1 MNTNQ
6 ASSLVVDLLVVD
18 DTPDNL
24 RLLSTMLSEQGYK
37 VRKVISGQLALRV
50 VSVAPP
56 DLILLDINMP
66 EMNGYEVC
74 KQLKADPKTAQIPI
88 IFISALDDVWDK
100 VEAFN
105 VGGVDYITK
114 PFQCEEVLA
123 RVKNQLTLRWL
134 QKQLKEHK
142 IQLQAE
148 ICERQKI
155 EEALRQSEARER
167 EKAQEL
173 EITLSKLKRT
183 QTQLI
188 QTDKMSSLGQMI
200 AGIAHEI
207 NNPTSFIYGNLSL
220 ARQYFEDLLRLI
232 EVYQQTYPNLT
243 PEIQEI
249 TSEIDLD
256 FLVTDWQ
263 KLMTSMQIGAERIH
277 DIVRS
282 LNSFS
287 RLNESDL
294 KPLDL
299 HEGIDNTLLLLQ
311 HRLRATGDRPEIKVV
326 KEYAQLPPVICY
338 ASQLNQVF
346 MNLLSNAIDALDN
359 QPPPRVITIRT
370 SVVRGQQS
378 ATTKKQHA
386 MGDGQTIK
394 DFILIQISDNGSGID
409 EDVQKKIFDP
419 FFTTKPVGR
428 GTGLGLS
435 ISYQIVVENHKGNLK
450 CVSIPGQGTELTVE
464 IPLTIAPAT

>member
-1 MNTNQ
+1 MNSNQ

-66 EMNGYEVC
+66 EMNGYQVC
-74 KQLKADPKTAQIPI
+74 ERLKADPKTAEIPI
-88 IFISALDDVWDK
+88 IFISALDDAWDK
-100 VEAFN
+100 VKAFN

-134 QKQLKEHK
+134 QKQLTEHN

-148 ICERQKI
+148 IVERKKI

-167 EKAQEL
+167 EKAKEL
-173 EITLSKLKRT
+173 ELTLNKLKNT
-183 QTQLI
+183 QIQLI
-188 QTDKMSSLGQMI
+188 QTEKMSSLGQMV

-232 EVYQQTYPNLT
+232 EIYRQTYPDLT

-249 TSEIDLD
+249 TSEIDLE
-256 FLVTDWQ
+256 FLVIDWQ
-263 KLMTSMQIGAERIH
+263 KLMNSMQIGAERIH
-277 DIVRS
+277 NIVRS

-294 KPLDL
+294 KPVDI

-311 HRLRATGDRPEIKVV
+311 HRLRATGERPEIHII
-326 KEYAQLPPVICY
+326 KEYGQLPLVVCY

-359 QPPPRVITIRT
+359 QPPPRMITIRT
-370 SVVRGQQS
+370 FVMKGQPSTTSKEQS
-378 ATTKKQHA
+378 TT
-386 MGDGQTIK
+386 DNGQTK
-394 DFILIQISDNGSGID
+394 SDCLIVQISDNGSGMG
-409 EDVQKKIFDP
+409 EDVQNKIFDP

-435 ISYQIVVENHKGNLK
+435 ISYQIVVEKHKGHLK
-450 CVSIPGQGTELTVE
+450 CVSVLGQGTELTVE
-464 IPLTIAPAT
+464 IPLTIPAPT

>member
-1 MNTNQ
+1 MNSNQ
-6 ASSLVVDLLVVD
+6 ASSIVVDLLVVD

-66 EMNGYEVC
+66 EMNGYQVC
-74 KQLKADPKTAQIPI
+74 EQLKADPKTSEIPI

-100 VEAFN
+100 VKAFN

-134 QKQLKEHK
+134 QKQLNEHNL
-142 IQLQAE
+142 QLQTE
-148 ICERQKI
+148 IYERQKT

-173 EITLSKLKRT
+173 ELTLSKLKLT

-188 QTDKMSSLGQMI
+188 QTEKMSSLGQMI

-232 EVYQQTYPNLT
+232 EIYRQTYPNLT

-256 FLVTDWQ
+256 FLVIDWQ
-263 KLMTSMQIGAERIH
+263 KLMNSMQIGAERIH
-277 DIVRS
+277 NIVRS

-294 KPLDL
+294 KPVDI

-311 HRLRATGDRPEIKVV
+311 HRLRATGERPEIKVV
-326 KEYAQLPPVICY
+326 KEYGQLPPVVCY

-359 QPPPRVITIRT
+359 QRPPRIITIRT
-370 SVVRGQQS
+370 FVVRGQLSTPSKEQP
-378 ATTKKQHA
+378 ATDDEQTKS
-386 MGDGQTIK
+386 DC
-394 DFILIQISDNGSGID
+394 LIVQISDNGSGIG
-409 EDVQKKIFDP
+409 EDVQNKIFDP

-435 ISYQIVVENHKGNLK
+435 ISYQIVVEKHKGHLK
-450 CVSIPGQGTELTVE
+450 CFSVPGQGTELTVE
-464 IPLTIAPAT
+464 IPLTIPAPT